1 MVMDMKTQKQW
12 EDLLD
17 GITIES
23 SVQYIDAQE
32 VSKSYKSKV
41 TETHIQGVL
50 INEGLLPGL
59 GIGVRCSRPFTCIQ
73 PGHRDY
79 AEAEDFQ
86 MAPDI
91 EWKFFYEDVHGDTM
105 DERWDEAEMIDL
117 LRSNT
122 DIARFD
128 PMLEIDSYR

>member
-32 VSKSYKSKV
+32 VSKSYESKV
-41 TETHIQGVL
+41 TETHIQGVM
-50 INEGLLPGL
+50 INEGLLPEL
-59 GIGVRCSRPFTCIQ
+59 GIGVRCSRSFVCTQ
-73 PGHRDY
+73 PNHRDY
-79 AEAEDFQ
+79 AKAQDFQ

-105 DERWDEAEMIDL
+105 DERWDEAEMIDI
-117 LRSNT
+117 LRSST
-122 DIARFD
+122 DIASFD